1 MKRKAILL
9 LTAIMLVLGNVMMNV
24 FAYNTSSQDYIG
36 HKYNNSSQ
44 DKTAYIHLTPS
55 GGVAK
60 AQIRDYDGNVLASQV
75 YPVYPPNTHNTE
87 ATCSGYTSCYFYVL
101 SVDGNQAWGSQSWG
115 LR

>member
-1 MKRKAILL
+1 MKRKVILL

-36 HKYNNSSQ
+36 YKYNNSSQ
-44 DKTAYIHLTPS
+44 DKTAYIYLTPS

-60 AQIRDYDGNVLASQV
+60 AQIRDYDDNILASQV
-75 YPVYPPNTHNTE
+75 YPVYPPNPHNTE
-87 ATCSGYTSCYFYVL
+87 ANCPGYKSRYFYVL